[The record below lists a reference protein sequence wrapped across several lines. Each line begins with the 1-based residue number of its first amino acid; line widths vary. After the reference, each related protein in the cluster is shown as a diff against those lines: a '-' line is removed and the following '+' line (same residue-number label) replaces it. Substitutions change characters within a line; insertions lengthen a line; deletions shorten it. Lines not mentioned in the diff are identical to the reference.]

1 MSDTRVEYDQ
11 VVKVCKDIF
20 MKKMQDYG
28 ASWRVF
34 RLSSVADQLY
44 IKANRIRTLEET
56 NLSLVGEGIY
66 PEYIGIINYSI
77 IALIQLEL
85 GVADTDDLTIA
96 RAEEL
101 YDRHFTET
109 RDLMLRKNHDYGEA
123 WRSMQISSFTDMI
136 LVKLLR
142 IRQIVDN
149 KGRTIASEGIDAN
162 LHDMINYSVF
172 ALIKM
177 QG

>member
-1 MSDTRVEYDQ
+1 MSDTRAEYDQ
-11 VVKVCKDIF
+11 AVKICKDIF

-34 RLSSVADQLY
+34 RLSSLVDQLY
-44 IKANRIRTLEET
+44 IKANRIRTLEQKS
-56 NLSLVGEGIY
+56 LSLVGEGIY
-66 PEYIGIINYSI
+66 PEYIGIVNYSI
-77 IALIQLEL
+77 IALIQIEL
-85 GVADTDDLTIA
+85 GISDTDDLTVEK
-96 RAEEL
+96 AEHL
-101 YDRHFTET
+101 YDRHFMET

-142 IRQIVDN
+142 IRQILDN
-149 KGRTIASEGIDAN
+149 KGKTVASEGIDAN